1 VTLQTA
7 DRNIEE
13 LRMSTILKTT
23 DWISPDEY
31 LEGERSAEVRHE
43 YVDGHVYAMAGA
55 SDDHNRIAGN
65 IFAELRERLR
75 GHRCEPFI
83 NDMKVKIPPAFAD
96 VYYYPDVLV
105 AFDPTDN
112 ARYFRERPTVIIE
125 VLSTETERTD
135 RREKAIAYRQIP
147 TVEAYVLVEQ
157 ERMAA
162 TILRRTEPGWQSEV
176 IEKRGSILKLP
187 GLGVEIPLER
197 IYERTPLAGARAS
210 GG

>member
-1 VTLQTA
+1 MTLQTA

-13 LRMSTILKTT
+13 LRMSTILKAT
-23 DWISPDEY
+23 DWISPYEY

-105 AFDPTDN
+105 ACDPTDN
-112 ARYFRERPTVIIE
+112 ARYFRERPTVLIE

-135 RREKAIAYRQIP
+135 RREKALAYRQIP

-162 TILRRTEPGWQSEV
+162 TILRRTEPGWQSDV
-176 IEKRGSILKLP
+176 IEGPGSILKLP
-187 GLGVEIPLER
+187 GIGVEIPLER
-197 IYERTPLAGARAS
+197 IYERTPVAAARAS
-210 GG
+210 GA

>member
-1 VTLQTA
+1 MSVTAIPKAA
-7 DRNIEE
+7 DG
-13 LRMSTILKTT
+13 L
-23 DWISPDEY
+23 SPDEY
-31 LEGERSAEVRHE
+31 LEGERLAEVRHE
-43 YVDGHVYAMAGA
+43 YVDGRVYAMAGA

-75 GHRCEPFI
+75 GHSCEPFI

-105 AFDPTDN
+105 ACDPTDN
-112 ARYFRERPTVIIE
+112 ARYFRERPTLIIE

-135 RREKAIAYRQIP
+135 RREKAIAYRHIP

-162 TILRRTEPGWQSEV
+162 TLLRRTEPGWQSDV
-176 IEKRGSILKLP
+176 IEGPGSVLKLV
-187 GLGVEIPLER
+187 GIGVEIPLER
-197 IYERTPLAGARAS
+197 IYERTTLASARAP

>member
-1 VTLQTA
+1 MTA
-7 DRNIEE
+7 IP
-13 LRMSTILKTT
+13 KTA
-23 DWISPDEY
+23 DWISPEEY

-96 VYYYPDVLV
+96 GYYYPDVLF
-105 AFDPTDN
+105 ACDPTDN

-125 VLSTETERTD
+125 VLSPETERTD

-147 TVEAYVLVEQ
+147 TVEACVLVEQ
-157 ERMAA
+157 ERMAG
-162 TILRRTEPGWQSEV
+162 TILRRTEPGWPSDV
-176 IEKRGSILKLP
+176 IEAPGAILKLP
-187 GLGVEIPLER
+187 GIGVEIPLER
-197 IYERTPLAGARAS
+197 IYERTAVAGARAPGS
-210 GG
+210 

>member
-1 VTLQTA
+1 MIA
-7 DRNIEE
+7 IP
-13 LRMSTILKTT
+13 KAA
-23 DWISPDEY
+23 DWISPEEY
-31 LEGERSAEVRHE
+31 LESERSADVRQE
-43 YVDGHVYAMAGA
+43 YVDGRVYAMAGA

-83 NDMKVKIPPAFAD
+83 NDMKVRIPPAFAD

-105 AFDPTDN
+105 ACDPTDN

-135 RREKAIAYRQIP
+135 RREKAIAYRHIP

-162 TILRRTEPGWQSEV
+162 TLLRRTEPGWQSDV
-176 IEKRGSILKLP
+176 IEGPGSILKLI
-187 GLGVEIPLER
+187 GIGVEIPLER
-197 IYERTPLAGARAS
+197 IYERTTVAGAKAP
-210 GG
+210 GI

>member
-1 VTLQTA
+1 MIA
-7 DRNIEE
+7 IAK
-13 LRMSTILKTT
+13 SA
-23 DWISPDEY
+23 DWISPEDY
-31 LEGERSAEVRHE
+31 LQGEHSAEVRHE

-105 AFDPTDN
+105 ACDPTDN

-135 RREKAIAYRQIP
+135 RREKAIAYRQIA

-162 TILRRTEPGWQSEV
+162 TLLRRAEPGWQSNVVEGS
-176 IEKRGSILKLP
+176 GSILKLP
-187 GLGVEIPLER
+187 GIGVEIPLER
-197 IYERTPLAGARAS
+197 IYERTTLAGARAS

>member
-1 VTLQTA
+1 VNVTAIPKAA
-7 DRNIEE
+7 D
-13 LRMSTILKTT
+13 L
-23 DWISPDEY
+23 ISPDEY
-31 LEGERSAEVRHE
+31 LEGERFAEVRHE
-43 YVDGHVYAMAGA
+43 YVDGRVYAMAGA

-65 IFAELRERLR
+65 IFAELREKLR

-96 VYYYPDVLV
+96 VYYYPDVFV
-105 AFDPTDN
+105 ACDPADS

-125 VLSTETERTD
+125 VLSPETERTD

-162 TILRRTEPGWQSEV
+162 TILRRTEPGWQSDV
-176 IEKRGSILKLP
+176 IEGRGSILQLP
-187 GLGVEIPLER
+187 GIGVEIPLER
-197 IYERTPLAGARAS
+197 IYERTTVAGARAS
-210 GG
+210 GA

>member
-1 VTLQTA
+1 MSMIAIPRTA
-7 DRNIEE
+7 D
-13 LRMSTILKTT
+13 L
-23 DWISPDEY
+23 ISPDEY

-43 YVDGHVYAMAGA
+43 YVDGRVYAMAGA

-65 IFAELRERLR
+65 IFAELRENLR

-105 AFDPTDN
+105 ACDPADN

-125 VLSTETERTD
+125 VLSPETERTD

-162 TILRRTEPGWQSEV
+162 TILRRTEPGWQSDVLEGP
-176 IEKRGSILKLP
+176 GSILKLP
-187 GLGVEIPLER
+187 AISVEIPLER
-197 IYERTPLAGARAS
+197 IYERTAVAGARAS
-210 GG
+210 GA

>member
-1 VTLQTA
+1 MIA
-7 DRNIEE
+7 IP
-13 LRMSTILKTT
+13 KAAG
-23 DWISPDEY
+23 WISPEEY
-31 LEGERSAEVRHE
+31 LEGERYAEVRHE
-43 YVDGHVYAMAGA
+43 YVDGYVYAMAGA

-105 AFDPTDN
+105 ACDPTDN

-135 RREKAIAYRQIP
+135 RREKAIAYRQIA

-162 TILRRTEPGWQSEV
+162 TLLRRAEPGWQSNVVEGS
-176 IEKRGSILKLP
+176 GSILKLP
-187 GLGVEIPLER
+187 GIGVEIPLER
-197 IYERTPLAGARAS
+197 IYERTTLAGARAS